1 MKSGAVFMD
10 RERINFKIPSLFFNI
25 KTINATSTSFW
36 RDLHLHDSV
45 ELIQVDSGN
54 IICHIGEICLSLSKD
69 DTLLIN
75 SHVIHK
81 LERILDAEITY
92 IQINMENYIAFF
104 QKIEN
109 KYRYISDFIN
119 KIHTCQYY
127 LSHGKSE
134 LSELFFYMKKEVA
147 LKAQH
152 YDAYIKSYI
161 FHLAAFMYRY
171 GLISEKL
178 PSNRLADLIPVI
190 IYIDKNFGVKLNLD
204 ELSQLVHR
212 DKFQLCHLFKSVTGR
227 SVFDYITF
235 VRIRT
240 AEEKLM
246 NTNKNISEI
255 ALECG
260 FSSIQYFNKVFKK
273 TMGCPP
279 SLFRKQLIL

>member
-1 MKSGAVFMD
+1 ME

-25 KTINATSTSFW
+25 KTIKVNATTFW
-36 RDLHLHDSV
+36 RGLHMHDSV
-45 ELIQVDSGN
+45 ELIQVNSGN
-54 IICHIGEICLSLSKD
+54 ILCHIGEICLSLFKG

-75 SHVIHK
+75 SHVIHR
-81 LERILDAEITY
+81 LERVPDSEITY
-92 IQINMENYIAFF
+92 IQINMESYIAFF
-104 QKIEN
+104 QKREN
-109 KYRYISDFIN
+109 KYRHISDFIN
-119 KIHTCQYY
+119 KTYACKYC
-127 LSHGKSE
+127 LLHGKNE
-134 LSELFFYMKKEVA
+134 LSELFFHMKNEVA

-161 FHLAAFMYRY
+161 FHLVAFMYRY
-171 GLISEKL
+171 GLISEKT
-178 PSNRLADLIPVI
+178 PFNRLSDIMPVI
-190 IYIDKNFGVKLNLD
+190 NHIDKNFGVKLNLD
-204 ELSQLVHR
+204 ELSQLVNR
-212 DKFQLCHLFKSVTGR
+212 DKYQLCHLFKSVTGR
-227 SVFDYITF
+227 SVFDYVTF
-235 VRIRT
+235 VRMRT